1 MGVAVLA
8 IAAQGDGVGRVVQSE
23 EVQTTEA
30 VLVTGLNT
38 DSNTVVELLVDD
50 DVVASA
56 DGEGLVEVTSEVL
69 LVGEAD
75 DAVGAIKRQQL
86 ARQVSWRNLESTE
99 RK

>member
-75 DAVGAIKRQQL
+75 DAVGAIERQQL
-86 ARQVSWRNLESTE
+86 T
-99 RK
+99 K